1 MIRIKKRNPHLEN
14 IVEFIGDNSVETKKL
29 GFGAEANVYYFK
41 LDKKLILN
49 TKILQP
55 GEYAIKIFRT
65 FMDYSPKQIKEYL
78 TISKYGLIPK
88 VFVITKKYIVMKYI
102 KGQTLSK
109 LYNTLSDNQYLNIR
123 QRINEL
129 SDIWYKLGF
138 GELRDS
144 NEENVLI
151 SDDLK
156 HVYIIDP
163 FLD

>member
-1 MIRIKKRNPHLEN
+1 MIKIKRNPHLED
-14 IVEFIGDNSVETKKL
+14 VEKYIINNSVNFKHL
-29 GFGAEANVYYFK
+29 GFGAEGNIYYFR
-41 LDKKLILN
+41 LNKKLILN
-49 TKILQP
+49 TEILQP
-55 GEYAIKIFRT
+55 GEYVIKIFRT
-65 FMDYSPKQIKEYL
+65 FMDYSPNQIRQYL
-78 TISKYGLIPK
+78 SISKYGLIPK

-102 KGQTLSK
+102 KGQTLAK
-109 LYNTLSDNQYLNIR
+109 LYKTLSGDQYLDIR
-123 QRINEL
+123 QRVNEL

-144 NEENVLI
+144 NEENVLV